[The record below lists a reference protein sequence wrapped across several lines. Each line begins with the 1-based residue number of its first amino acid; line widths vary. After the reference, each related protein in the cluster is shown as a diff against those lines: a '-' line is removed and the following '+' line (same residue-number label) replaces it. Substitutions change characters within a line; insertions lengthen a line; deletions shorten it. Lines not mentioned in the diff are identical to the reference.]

1 MGLQRTIS
9 ITLSYLLLI
18 GILYPLK
25 GLLISLGI
33 FVLFARNVHLAIII
47 TEQRCDAWQCTV
59 RTKQTRIRRS
69 GTSLFHLYCSSWLTS
84 LSHTMERSSFHHN
97 EILLYNMSV
106 FSLQSKNVS
115 LLYRKEKKSTF
126 IFE

>member
-33 FVLFARNVHLAIII
+33 FVLFARNVYLAIII
-47 TEQRCDAWQCTV
+47 IEQRCDVWQCTV

>member
-1 MGLQRTIS
+1 M
-9 ITLSYLLLI
+9 
-18 GILYPLK
+18 
-25 GLLISLGI
+25 
-33 FVLFARNVHLAIII
+33 LFARNVHLAIII
-47 TEQRCDAWQCTV
+47 IEQRCDVWQCTV

>member
-1 MGLQRTIS
+1 MGLQQTIS

-33 FVLFARNVHLAIII
+33 FVLFARNVYLAIII
-47 TEQRCDAWQCTV
+47 TEQRCDVWQCTV